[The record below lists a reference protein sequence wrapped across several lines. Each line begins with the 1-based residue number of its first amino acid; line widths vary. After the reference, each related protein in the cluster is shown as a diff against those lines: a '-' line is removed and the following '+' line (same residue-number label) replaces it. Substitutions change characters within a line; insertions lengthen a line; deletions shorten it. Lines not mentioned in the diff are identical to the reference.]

1 MYGGGGS
8 ISMNSN
14 GGFRLGG
21 MSFGFGRGIV
31 TSRNL
36 GATFADEFGKGFDLN
51 GDYFYANGL

>member
-1 MYGGGGS
+1 
-8 ISMNSN
+8 MNTN
-14 GGFRLGG
+14 GGFQLGG

-51 GDYFYANGL
+51 GDYFLCKWL